1 MKVAITTAQ
10 PSLDAEVEPRF
21 GRTPYF
27 LIVDTETMEY
37 EPIENPNISAGGGA
51 GIQSAQMIVQQG
63 VEVVITG
70 NCGPNAFR
78 VFGAAGIEVISG
90 VSGPIRQVVEQFQ
103 AGTLSAAPSPSVQS
117 HFGMGGGA
125 TPGMGMGRGMRRS
138 GGTPTPPAYGT
149 GKNGQDI
156 SSLKDRAKNLQKEL
170 EELQKHISKLEKE

>member
-51 GIQSAQMIVQQG
+51 GIQSAQMIAQRG
-63 VEVVITG
+63 VTAVITG

-90 VSGPIRQVVEQFQ
+90 VSGPVRQVLEQFR
-103 AGTLSAAPSPSVQS
+103 AGTLNAAPSPSVQN

-125 TPGMGMGRGMRRS
+125 TRGMGMGRGMRQS
-138 GGTPTPPAYGT
+138 GGAPPSPA
-149 GKNGQDI
+149 NGAGENSADV
-156 SSLKDRAKNLQKEL
+156 SSLKDRAKDLQKEL
-170 EELQKHISKLEKE
+170 EDLQKRINKLEDK